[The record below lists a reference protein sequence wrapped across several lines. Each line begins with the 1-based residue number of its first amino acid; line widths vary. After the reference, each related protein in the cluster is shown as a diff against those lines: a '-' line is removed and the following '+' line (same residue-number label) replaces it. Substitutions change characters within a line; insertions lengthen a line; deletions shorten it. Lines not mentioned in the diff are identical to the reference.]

1 MHALS
6 AWFTRNPV
14 AANLLMTLVLIAG
27 LFTLFSIRIEGFP
40 ALPANSITVQ
50 TTYPGASAEQ
60 VDRGVSRKIEKALE
74 GIPGVKKISSISNE
88 GLSTLTIRKTAKFDM
103 DRFQNEIQSRVNN
116 IYNLPTRAERPVI
129 TRNEFN
135 VMGLIVQVYGDTDE
149 ITLQQTARQVKEELL
164 SHPSLTRIEEFGR
177 KPCEIR
183 IEVDMDKL
191 RSYGMTLEEV
201 SSAINQASLDYS
213 TGAIESKSGK
223 VVIRADKKAF
233 SFEEFS
239 SIGVRTLSDGTQILV
254 KDIATVVDGFE
265 AEPFFARFQ
274 GSPSVGMLIYTG
286 QKGDLIA
293 VNKAALDVI
302 DKIRPGLP
310 RGIKI
315 DIWAEQA
322 TYMKDRLRLLAS
334 NAFQG
339 LFIVFLL
346 LALFLNVK
354 LAAWVA
360 MGIPISLAGALCLM
374 GERFLNY
381 SLNDITT
388 FGMIIV
394 LGILVDD
401 AIVVGESVFEARKE
415 NTDPVAGTIE
425 GVHRVSTAT
434 VFGCFTTVAAFYPL
448 LLIENET
455 GKLFASFSVV
465 VIISVI
471 TSMLESKL
479 VLPAHLAA
487 ISINQGACQ
496 TPRRR
501 GPASRLW
508 NRVQSAA
515 TRLMDFANNRIYRQV
530 LKITLAHR
538 YATLVFL
545 VTVAV
550 CGISLIFNGWIRT
563 VFFPEVPGQTIT
575 VTLKTHSGSP
585 IDLTAAHISY
595 IEKQAQEINKKAMA
609 ELNTDKPPIARIMT
623 ALTGSNQAEI
633 YAELQ
638 PEAQRQLETMETLK
652 RWRNQVG
659 TLEGVET
666 LTFSGSVETGGG
678 FVFELGAKDSAVLK
692 DAVDRFEKALGNI
705 KGVNDIRDDLKL
717 GNPRLR
723 LHLKP
728 EARHLGLTT
737 ADLAGQI
744 GNAFGGL
751 EVQRIQRDTEEVK
764 VVVKY
769 REDRR
774 RYTQDLLSARIR
786 TQNGKWVPLSLVA
799 DIESGYVPSAIVR
812 QDKKRV
818 VQVEANL
825 DKEVI
830 SAEEVFKLI
839 ETTITPE
846 LQRLYPQL
854 TVEAGGEFEDMGEM
868 KTGMIQALAM
878 ILILIYALLAVP
890 LKSYWQPFV
899 IMSVIPFG
907 YVGAVVGHWAMGF
920 DLSVLSFFGMLAV
933 TGVVVNDSLVL
944 LTRFNDVSQDSLSCF
959 EALITAGNSR
969 FRAIILTTLT
979 TVCGLVP
986 LLSETSEQAQY
997 LIPAAISLAFG
1008 ELFATPVTLFIVPVL
1023 IHIGHDAKG
1032 AAGKLKTCFTCS
1044 GTKIS
1049 AVRGDNPPGAQP

>member
-14 AANLLMTLVLIAG
+14 AANLLMMLVLIAG
-27 LFTLFSIRIEGFP
+27 LFTLVSIRIEGFP
-40 ALPANSITVQ
+40 ALPVSSITVQ
-50 TTYPGASAEQ
+50 TTYPGAGAEQ
-60 VDRGVSRKIEKALE
+60 VDRGVSRKIENALE
-74 GIPGVKKISSISNE
+74 GMPGVKKISSMSYE
-88 GLSTLTIRKTAKFDM
+88 GLSMVSIKKTSKFDM
-103 DRFQNEIQSRVNN
+103 DRFQNEIQSRVNS
-116 IYNLPTRAERPVI
+116 IFNLPDRAERPVVS
-129 TRNEFN
+129 RDEFN
-135 VMGLIVQVYGDTDE
+135 VMGLIVQVYGDIDE
-149 ITLQQTARQVKEELL
+149 ITLQQTARQVKEDLL
-164 SHPSLTRIEEFGR
+164 SHPRLTRIEVFGQ
-177 KPCEIR
+177 KTYEIR

-191 RSYGMTLEEV
+191 RSYGITMEEV
-201 SSAINQASLDYS
+201 ASAINHASLDYS
-213 TGAIESKSGK
+213 TGTIESKSGK

-239 SIGVRTLSDGTQILV
+239 NIGVRTLRNGTQLLV
-254 KDIATVVDGFE
+254 GDIATVVDGFE
-265 AEPFFARFQ
+265 TEPFFARFQ
-274 GSPSVGMLIYTG
+274 GKPSVGMLIYTG
-286 QKGDLIA
+286 RKGDLMA
-293 VNKAALDVI
+293 VNEAARKVI
-302 DKIRPGLP
+302 DNIRPRLP
-310 RGIKI
+310 QGIKV

-322 TYMKDRLRLLAS
+322 TYMKDRLTLLAS
-334 NAFQG
+334 NAWQG
-339 LFIVFLL
+339 LLIVFLF

-354 LAAWVA
+354 LAVWVA
-360 MGIPISLAGALCLM
+360 MGIPISLAGALSFM

-401 AIVVGESVFEARKE
+401 AIVVGESVFDARKK
-415 NTDPVAGTIE
+415 NPDPVTGTIE
-425 GVHRVSTAT
+425 GVRRVSTAT

-448 LLIENET
+448 LLIENEI
-455 GKLFASFSVV
+455 GKLFAGFSVV

-471 TSMLESKL
+471 ASMLESKL

-487 ISINQGACQ
+487 ISITPGALAA
-496 TPRRR
+496 PSSR
-501 GPASRLW
+501 GLVSRIW
-508 NRVQSAA
+508 GRVQKSASS
-515 TRLMDFANNRIYRQV
+515 LMDFANNRIYRPV
-530 LKITLAHR
+530 LNITLAHR

-563 VFFPEVPGQTIT
+563 VFFPEVPGQIIT
-575 VTLKTHSGSP
+575 VTLKTRSGSP
-585 IDLTAAHISY
+585 TDLTAAHIDF
-595 IEKQAQEINKKAMA
+595 IEKQAGELNKKAMA

-623 ALTGSNQAEI
+623 AVTGSNSAEI

-652 RWRNQVG
+652 RWRKRVG

-666 LTFSGSVETGGG
+666 LTFCGSFETGGG
-678 FVFELGAKDSAVLK
+678 FVLELGARDSDVLK
-692 DAVDRFEKALGNI
+692 DAVARFENAFGKV
-705 KGVNDIRDDLKL
+705 KGIHDIRDDFEL

-723 LHLKP
+723 LHLKS

-751 EVQRIQRDTEEVK
+751 EVQRIQRGTEEVK

-769 REDRR
+769 RQDRR
-774 RYTQDLLSARIR
+774 RYIRDLFSTRIR
-786 TQNGKWVPLSLVA
+786 THSGQWVPLSLVA

-818 VQVEANL
+818 VQVKANL
-825 DKEVI
+825 DKEII
-830 SAEEVFKLI
+830 SAAEALTLI
-839 ETTITPE
+839 QEDITPQ

-854 TVEAGGEFEDMGEM
+854 TIKAAGEIEDMGEM
-868 KTGMIQALAM
+868 TGGMIRALVM
-878 ILILIYALLAVP
+878 VLILIYALLAVP

-907 YVGAVVGHWAMGF
+907 AVGGVIGHWVMGF
-920 DLSVLSFFGMLAV
+920 PLSVLSFFGMLAV

-944 LTRFNDVSQDSLSCF
+944 LSRFNDVSADSPSCSQ
-959 EALITAGNSR
+959 ALMTAGNSR

-979 TVCGLVP
+979 TVCGLLP

-997 LIPAAISLAFG
+997 LIPAAISLAWG
-1008 ELFATPVTLFIVPVL
+1008 ELLATPVTLFIVPVL
-1023 IHIGHDAKG
+1023 IHIGHDVKK
-1032 AAGKLKTCFTCS
+1032 AARKLKKFV
-1044 GTKIS
+1044 S
-1049 AVRGDNPPGAQP
+1049 AASAQKSMP